1 MYKLGEQLLREIY
14 LDNAATTKPCE
25 EAISAM
31 VNAMQKTYANPSA
44 LHLLGLQSEDAVLAA
59 KQTIAKALGT
69 SSNNIYFTSGGT
81 ESNNTIIFGAAKK
94 LNRMGKHIVTGAIEH
109 PSVLEP
115 IKELEKQGYEVTIIP
130 ASINGYKKEDI
141 INAIRKDTILV
152 SLMTVNNENGAISD
166 LSFVKKAIKEKGSRA
181 LFHSDCVQAFLKTK
195 LNVNNYDLITISSHK
210 IMGPKGIGAM
220 YVSTDIKP
228 LLYGGGQQK
237 GVRSGTIFTELIC
250 GFAAAVKA
258 FNCKDIEN
266 INLYAR
272 EKLKEYTINSPEN
285 ASKYILNL
293 SVGGYKSENLLH
305 FLETKG
311 IYVSTGSAC
320 AKGAK
325 SYVLKAMGLSDDL
338 IDSCLRI
345 SFSNNTTKEDI
356 DAFYEG
362 LKEAEKTLV
371 KRKQHERNY
380 FN

>member
-1 MYKLGEQLLREIY
+1 MREIY

-44 LHLLGLQSEDAVLAA
+44 LHLMGLESEDAVLSA
-59 KQTIAKALGT
+59 KQTVAKALGT
-69 SSNNIYFTSGGT
+69 ASNNIYFTSGGT
-81 ESNNTIIFGAAKK
+81 ESNNTLIFGTAKK
-94 LNRMGKHIVTGAIEH
+94 LNRLGKHIVTGAIEH

-115 IKELEKQGYEVTIIP
+115 IKELEKQGYEVTVIP

-141 INAIRKDTILV
+141 INAIREDTILV

-166 LSFVKKAIKEKGSRA
+166 LSFVKKAIKEKGSKA

-195 LNVNNYDLITISSHK
+195 ININNYDLITISSHK
-210 IMGPKGIGAM
+210 IAGPKGIGAM

-258 FNCKDIEN
+258 FNGKEVAS
-266 INLYAR
+266 INTYAR
-272 EKLKEYTINSPEN
+272 EKLKEYKINSPKN
-285 ASKYILNL
+285 SSDYILNL
-293 SVGGYKSENLLH
+293 SIEGYKSENLLH

-345 SFSNNTTKEDI
+345 SFSNNTPKEDI

-371 KRKQHERNY
+371 KRK
-380 FN
+380 